1 MQSFRITP
9 QTSTNIDLCFVNFV
23 TILLQQV
30 CITVIGQSCDKTD
43 ISVNLVTSPNLVDN
57 LGQVV
62 RTQFVDD
69 SLQDVRFL
77 HDCVT

>member
-9 QTSTNIDLCFVNFV
+9 QISTNIDCFVNFV
-23 TILLQQV
+23 TILLQQI
-30 CITVIGQSCDKTD
+30 CITVVVQSCDKTD